1 MHVMRGKAADSTSSR
16 FRGARLV
23 YQLST
28 RAPFHLEATVR
39 VLQRRPANLVE
50 AWEHERYLRVLRTS
64 DDLVLV
70 EVQNGGTVD
79 EPDVRYAL
87 RHGDPCTVARRELA
101 QTLRKVLGLDVDPIP
116 MQRLVEAD
124 RKLRPTALAL
134 RGMRP
139 PRFAEWFETFANVVP
154 FQQVSLDAGV
164 AIVGRLVERLG
175 RHLKQNGRR
184 FYAFPSA
191 QAVAGARLETLRNCG
206 LSSQKAESLRY
217 LARAIESGELAEDTI
232 SGMSTNDALRA
243 LGELPGLGPWSASL
257 VLLRGLG
264 RLDVFPPG
272 DVGATRGLRKLM
284 DLGPAASLSPRVE
297 RFGAYRGYLYF
308 YSLGSG
314 LLGKGL
320 IHTAPRS
327 VVRE

>member
-1 MHVMRGKAADSTSSR
+1 MYSGNDGTSS
-16 FRGARLV
+16 
-23 YQLST
+23 QLRT

-39 VLQRRPANLVE
+39 VLQRRPRNLVE
-50 AWEHERYLRVLRTS
+50 AWEQNRYLRVLRMS

-70 EVQNGGTVD
+70 EVENHGTID
-79 EPDVRYAL
+79 EPDVRYTL
-87 RHGDPCTVARRELA
+87 RHGDPSTVARRELE

-116 MQRLVEAD
+116 MQRLLEAD
-124 RKLRPTALAL
+124 RKLRLTALAL

-164 AIVGRLVERLG
+164 AIVGRLVERFG
-175 RHLKQNGRR
+175 KHLKHDGRR
-184 FYAFPSA
+184 FYACPSA
-191 QAVAGARLETLRNCG
+191 QAVADARLETLRNCG
-206 LSSQKAESLRY
+206 LSSRKAESLRY
-217 LARAIESGELAEDTI
+217 LARAIESGELPEDTI
-232 SGMSTNDALRA
+232 SAMNTNDALKA
-243 LGELPGLGPWSASL
+243 LVELPGLGPWSASL

-272 DVGATRGLRKLM
+272 DVGAARGLSKLM
-284 DLGPAASLSPRVE
+284 HLGPAASLSRRIE
-297 RFGAYRGYLYF
+297 RFGANRGYLYF
-308 YSLGSG
+308 YALGGG

-327 VVRE
+327 VVRG